1 MSKEVIRK
9 TYIGYDLGDGE
20 TITDLV
26 TLESGKNTNRTLFD
40 DMTMPDSNDPGKA
53 MPTIFAYGESGEVMF
68 SSTIVAAP
76 ELVKNIVINFKRRPS
91 DLLAKSDKSVVEN
104 VQIVKSLLDSS
115 TTVWPSESVWFE
127 GNTEEMIEFK
137 NSVVSFTNSI
147 FTNEAYINKLRT
159 AAMNSD
165 EVVFCVG
172 HPTNWTELD
181 VAIYE
186 LIMKNTILGSG
197 KYADKKSSIIMEA
210 ESRAAYLYSKDVESF
225 GRLPKGESV
234 LLIDIGSSTID
245 LTAMTASSNNHQ
257 YNTGSNYLG
266 ARSIDFMIRDWYLDE
281 LKKNPASW
289 SVYEN
294 LLKNNPTIPNALTLS
309 CRKAKETL
317 YSTTAGMAVVYF
329 NMFPGIKLTKDI
341 LDNIIDNTPIA
352 KILTETID
360 LPVDEAK
367 AMGNKSWKNLFKDFL
382 IEKKAEMSK
391 MGIKV
396 GHIILTG
403 SASKMP
409 FAPQIVLEVFNEISS
424 DSLGYDM
431 DPSRTISKGLALVG
445 PSNEKSEAF
454 RKDLKTLVDEKLG
467 TIIKNNIPALSK
479 KMGEVISGVI
489 KPVIKNRV
497 SEWKKGDIT
506 TLNGM
511 NQKIKND
518 CSEANL
524 TKLLS
529 SNKEYTKAIETW
541 LRDSVGKDIAVE
553 LKALCTKYGVTDIG
567 IDDLNIMKAPKIS
580 INGELKLDP
589 LAFMDT
595 VATIVSIIAGFIV
608 GISITSIL
616 AIILTIIS
624 FISTTIASFLLT
636 AILAMGPAGL
646 VILAAAAGIAVGV
659 LIRHG
664 KDALK
669 EMFKDKILAWD
680 LPAVVRKTMTDEKIN
695 SSLTDANI
703 PKQIEDAFNKPD
715 LVNEIVNKVS
725 ENLKGQ
731 IEKRAEDIK
740 YAIESK

>member
-1 MSKEVIRK
+1 
-9 TYIGYDLGDGE
+9 
-20 TITDLV
+20 
-26 TLESGKNTNRTLFD
+26 
-40 DMTMPDSNDPGKA
+40 
-53 MPTIFAYGESGEVMF
+53 
-68 SSTIVAAP
+68 
-76 ELVKNIVINFKRRPS
+76 
-91 DLLAKSDKSVVEN
+91 
-104 VQIVKSLLDSS
+104 
-115 TTVWPSESVWFE
+115 
-127 GNTEEMIEFK
+127 
-137 NSVVSFTNSI
+137 
-147 FTNEAYINKLRT
+147 
-159 AAMNSD
+159 
-165 EVVFCVG
+165 
-172 HPTNWTELD
+172 
-181 VAIYE
+181 
-186 LIMKNTILGSG
+186 
-197 KYADKKSSIIMEA
+197 
-210 ESRAAYLYSKDVESF
+210 
-225 GRLPKGESV
+225 
-234 LLIDIGSSTID
+234 
-245 LTAMTASSNNHQ
+245 
-257 YNTGSNYLG
+257 
-266 ARSIDFMIRDWYLDE
+266 
-281 LKKNPASW
+281 
-289 SVYEN
+289 
-294 LLKNNPTIPNALTLS
+294 
-309 CRKAKETL
+309 
-317 YSTTAGMAVVYF
+317 
-329 NMFPGIKLTKDI
+329 
-341 LDNIIDNTPIA
+341 
-352 KILTETID
+352 
-360 LPVDEAK
+360 
-367 AMGNKSWKNLFKDFL
+367 
-382 IEKKAEMSK
+382 MSK

-529 SNKEYTKAIETW
+529 SNKEYTNAIEIW

-567 IDDLNIMKAPKIS
+567 VDDLNVMKAPKMS

-595 VATIVSIIAGFIV
+595 VAAIVSMIAGFIV

-616 AIILTIIS
+616 YVILSIIAIVS
-624 FISTTIASFLLT
+624 ETIAMTLLT

-659 LIRHG
+659 LIRKG

-669 EMFKDKILAWD
+669 EMFKDKILTWD

-695 SSLTDANI
+695 SSLTKANI

-715 LVNEIVNKVS
+715 LVNEIVNKIS